1 MNITLVYE
9 GVMTVPDEAK
19 EGIRVFIGHETD
31 IVVACQ
37 KGRDVAARLG
47 FGGGDQ
53 VAIAIAISEVA
64 RNILDHAGQGEILVQ
79 TQIRQEERGSGIVVV
94 ARDRGPGIADVNL
107 ALQDGY
113 STRGSLGVGLP
124 GAKRLMDEIEVVSKV
139 GQGTTV
145 TMRKWVS

>member
-1 MNITLVYE
+1 MNVTLVYE
-9 GVMTVPDEAK
+9 GVMAVPDEAK
-19 EGIRVFIGHETD
+19 EGIRVVIRHETD

-37 KGRDVAARLG
+37 KGRDVAAEIG
-47 FGGGDQ
+47 FGGGEQ

-64 RNILDHAGQGEILVQ
+64 RNILDHAGHGEILLQ
-79 TQIRQEERGSGIVVV
+79 APSQGRERSAGIVIV
-94 ARDRGPGIADVNL
+94 ASDRGPGIADVNL

-139 GQGTTV
+139 SQGTTI